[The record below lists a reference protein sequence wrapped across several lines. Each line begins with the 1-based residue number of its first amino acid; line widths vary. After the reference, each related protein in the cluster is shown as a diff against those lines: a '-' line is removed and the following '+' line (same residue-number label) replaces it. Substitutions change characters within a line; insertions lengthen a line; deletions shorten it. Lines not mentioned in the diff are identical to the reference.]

1 MDLSLFHLPAWRDVY
16 GITLTQFFEELVD
29 EYKLADRLGWARGIC
44 TEHHFHYYGGA
55 IPNPAVILT
64 AAARE
69 TKNLRLGAAVSL
81 MQLRD
86 PLQVAED
93 YAMLDQLSGGR
104 CDFGVARGF
113 VPHEF
118 AAFHVEQKDA
128 GERIAEGLDICQ
140 RFWAGRTFEHRGKH
154 FNFDK
159 VEPWPPAVKGSLPIW
174 NAASNTKNSF
184 INAARRGFRLMM
196 NQYPMSF
203 ASLKEKFGWYC
214 EAWEQSGRPP
224 GERKA
229 MVSFMTHIAPTEEQA
244 IEEAL
249 GALGDHV
256 SAFVKLARGEH
267 WDRNFEDGPQALKQM
282 AAGQD
287 IREMLR
293 ERTLICS
300 PAQAAERIARYRDL
314 GFTEVSFIARFTRL
328 THAQTVATMQRI
340 SNEVMPL
347 LK

>member
-1 MDLSLFHLPAWRDVY
+1 MDLSLFHLPSWREAY
-16 GITLTQFFEELVD
+16 GIPLPQLFEELVQ
-29 EYKLADRLGWARGIC
+29 EYVVADRLGWTRGIT

-55 IPNPAVILT
+55 IPNPAILLT

-93 YAMLDQLSGGR
+93 YAMLDHLSGGR

-118 AAFHVEQKDA
+118 AAFHIEQKDA
-128 GERIAEGLDICQ
+128 GERISEGLEICQ
-140 RFWAGRTFEHRGKH
+140 QFWTGKPFAHHGKH
-154 FNFDK
+154 FSFERI
-159 VEPWPPAVKGSLPIW
+159 EPWPGAVNGSLPIW
-174 NAASNTKNSF
+174 NAASNTKQSF
-184 INAARRGFRLMM
+184 VNAAQRGFRLMM

-203 ASLKEKFGWYC
+203 ASLKEKFSWYC
-214 EAWEQSGRPP
+214 DAWAQAGRPA

-229 MVSFMTHIAPTEEQA
+229 MVSFMAHIAPTEEQA
-244 IEEAL
+244 IDEAL
-249 GALGDHV
+249 LALGDHV
-256 SAFVKLARGEH
+256 SAFSKLARGDQ
-267 WDRNFEDGPQALKQM
+267 WDRNFDDGMEALKQM

-287 IREMLR
+287 LREMIR

-300 PAQAAERIARYRDL
+300 PKQAAERIARYRDL
-314 GFTEVSFIARFTRL
+314 GFTEIGFIARFTRL
-328 THAQTVATMQRI
+328 THAHTVRTMELM
-340 SNEVMPL
+340 SNEVLPL